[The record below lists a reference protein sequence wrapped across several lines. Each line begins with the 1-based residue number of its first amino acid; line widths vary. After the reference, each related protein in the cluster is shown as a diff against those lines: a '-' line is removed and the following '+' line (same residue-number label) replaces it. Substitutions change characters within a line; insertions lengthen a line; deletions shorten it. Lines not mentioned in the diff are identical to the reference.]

1 MLTLSQVNKY
11 YGLKEMRT
19 KALDD
24 VFLNIKKGDF
34 ISIMGAS
41 GSGKSTLIN
50 ILGLLDK
57 NFEGDYQLVGEDIR
71 SLDDDTIALIRG
83 EEIGFVFQDF
93 NLLDEYTVLE
103 NITLPFLYRDQKPD
117 MAVISNL
124 LEKFNLSTK
133 ASAFPKELS
142 GGQKQRVAII
152 RALAVQPSLLIADE
166 PTGALDSQTRDEIL
180 QVFDDLNRD
189 GVTICLV
196 THDPQVAQHANR
208 HFTLQ
213 DGCLTEMEETYV

>member
-1 MLTLSQVNKY
+1 MLTLSHIHKY
-11 YGLKEMRT
+11 YGQKT
-19 KALDD
+19 AKVKALKDIS
-24 VFLNIKKGDF
+24 LQIERGDF
-34 ISIMGAS
+34 ISIMGTS

-57 NFEGDYQLVGEDIR
+57 NFEGDYHLVGKDIS
-71 SLDDDTIALIRG
+71 SLDDDAIALIRG

-117 MAVISNL
+117 MAVISDL

-213 DGCLTEMEETYV
+213 DGRLTEMEEAHV